1 MTNSPPPVA
10 TSTSQK
16 DIGFREFVVLSACLM
31 AMNALSTDPMLP
43 ALPAIGRDLAIKA
56 ANDRQLIISTYFLG
70 LGVGSLLFGI
80 LSDRFGRKPV
90 MGSALALFILSTI
103 GCAAAHS
110 FPMLLAGRASAGF
123 FAGASRVIAVGIVR
137 DRFKGDA
144 MAKVMSLIF
153 AVFML
158 IPVVAP
164 SFGQAILW
172 FAPWR
177 WIFWILAIQATM
189 ILLWMILR
197 MPETLRPE
205 NRLRMNAAT
214 IFRTMGAVLTHRS
227 SVGYMLA
234 SGVVMSGLIGFILSV
249 QQIFFDIFHAQK
261 VFPLAFAAMAGSM
274 GVGSLL
280 NSRLVSRMGARRLSQ
295 GAVLAM
301 VLINAVHLAVITA
314 GMENMFTFMFF
325 QSATMMAVAF
335 TASNFGAI
343 SMEPFAKGA
352 GAASSFQA
360 FLTTAL
366 SSALGSV
373 VGRAFDGTTLPLTM
387 GMLIFGSAAFSIVA
401 FAEKGKLFTRPRHA
415 ALRAPEFE
423 TLH

>member
-1 MTNSPPPVA
+1 MTNPPLPVA
-10 TSTSQK
+10 ATVSQK
-16 DIGFREFVVLSACLM
+16 DVGFREFVVLSACLM

-43 ALPAIGRDLAIKA
+43 ALPDIGRDLAIEA

-70 LGVGSLLFGI
+70 LGIGSLLFGV

-90 MGSALALFILSTI
+90 LGGALALFILSTI
-103 GCAAAHS
+103 GCAVAHS
-110 FPMLLAGRASAGF
+110 FPMMLVGRFLAGF
-123 FAGASRVIAVGIVR
+123 FAGASRVVAVGIIR

-144 MAKVMSLIF
+144 MAKVMSLIL

-177 WIFWILAIQATM
+177 WIFWILAIQAAL
-189 ILLWMILR
+189 ILIWMILR

-205 NRLRMNAAT
+205 NRLRMNPAT
-214 IFRTMGAVLTHRS
+214 IFRTMAAVMTHRS
-227 SVGYMLA
+227 SAGYMLA

-261 VFPLAFAAMAGSM
+261 AFPLAFAVMAGSM

-280 NSRLVSRMGARRLSQ
+280 NSRLVSRFGARRLSQ
-295 GAVLAM
+295 GAVLS
-301 VLINAVHLAVITA
+301 LILTSAIHLVVIVA
-314 GMENMFTFMFF
+314 GMETMYSFMFF

-343 SMEPFAKGA
+343 SMEPFARGA

-360 FLTTAL
+360 FLTTAV

-373 VGRAFDGTTLPLTM
+373 VGRAFDGTTLPLTV
-387 GMLIFGSAAFSIVA
+387 GMLIFGGAAFLIVL
-401 FAEKGKLFTRPRHA
+401 FAERGKLFTRPRHD
-415 ALRAPEFE
+415 ALREPELD
-423 TLH
+423 TIH